1 MSQTQTLSTPE
12 QSTTTTQ
19 EWKAWVN
26 MMPSPD
32 PFKTLHVTGSIL
44 AESNKDGYRLAP
56 AEPQGI
62 NPAILILEVQP
73 EPARG
78 IEEISLN
85 YTQQVAGPDQYTS
98 IVVRI
103 AGQEDVVIK
112 EIGKAF

>member
-1 MSQTQTLSTPE
+1 MSQTQTLATAGQTAS
-12 QSTTTTQ
+12 TQ
-19 EWKAWVN
+19 EWKAFIN

-32 PFKTLHVTGSIL
+32 RERTLVVTGGITGDSRTEYKIV
-44 AESNKDGYRLAP
+44 P

-62 NPAILILEVQP
+62 NPRILILEVQP
-73 EPARG
+73 DPRG
-78 IEEISLN
+78 TDEVALRYE
-85 YTQQVAGPDQYTS
+85 QKVAGPDQYTS